1 MQRLTAGALL
11 TSAVFLAGCGG
22 SGSFAPRPANKTAP
36 ASVGRQFKTVA
47 EGVAAGALKPVCGPV
62 GTGRARCTSYVVVQN
77 SAAPA
82 AQSAQRSASARPA
95 APDGFGP
102 DDLQSAYHLTAAAR
116 SNGNDALI
124 AIVDAYDTPQ
134 AEHDLAVYRARY
146 GLPPCTTANRC
157 FRKVN
162 QNGKAAPL
170 PPVAPPDFAGWQI
183 ETALDLELVSANCP
197 KCNILL
203 VESNDDFMNN
213 LGAAVNEAA
222 EFQPAAISNSY
233 VSNESP
239 TDSGPVANGGLLAYY
254 VHPNIAVVA
263 GSGDF
268 SYMSMPQWDGSV
280 IGPLIPAAFPSV
292 VAVGGT
298 ELWQDATVAR
308 GWSESAWS
316 STGSGCSAFEAM
328 PPWQQADPN
337 CTGSS
342 TDAQGWTRTFP
353 SRIYGDVAYAA
364 DNVAEYDSSGLY
376 GPNGW
381 HVLAGT
387 SVGSPAIA
395 AIYGL
400 AGYGPG
406 GSRDSDD
413 ADFPARKLYTARRGL
428 FDIASGSNGA
438 CSDTYLCSAGPGYDG
453 PTGNGSPNGLTAF

>member
-1 MQRLTAGALL
+1 MQRTTAGALM
-11 TSAVFLAGCGG
+11 TSALFLAGCGG
-22 SGSFAPRPANKTAP
+22 SGTFAPHP
-36 ASVGRQFKTVA
+36 ASHAAPSSAGRHYNSVA
-47 EGVAAGALKPVCGPV
+47 DGVAAGVLKPVCGPV
-62 GTGRARCTSYVVVQN
+62 GPGHARCTSYVVVQ
-77 SAAPA
+77 SGAATA
-82 AQSAQRSASARPA
+82 AQSAQRSASALLPPA
-95 APDGFGP
+95 GFGP
-102 DDLQSAYHLTAAAR
+102 ADLQSAYRLTASAR
-116 SNGNDALI
+116 SKGDDALI

-162 QNGKAAPL
+162 QKGKAAPL
-170 PPVAPPDFAGWQI
+170 PPVAPPDFAGWQV
-183 ETALDLELVSANCP
+183 ETALDLEMVSANCP

-222 EFQPAAISNSY
+222 EFEPAAISNSY
-233 VSNESP
+233 VTNESP
-239 TDSGPVANGGLLAYY
+239 ADPGPVAKGGLLAYY

-268 SYMSMPQWDGSV
+268 GFMNMPQWDGSV

-298 ELWQDATVAR
+298 ELWQDATAAR
-308 GWSESAWS
+308 GWSEAAWS
-316 STGSGCSAFEAM
+316 STGSGCSAVEPM
-328 PPWQQADPN
+328 PSWQQADPS
-337 CTGSS
+337 CVGSS
-342 TDAQGWTRTFP
+342 TDEDGRTRTFP
-353 SRIYGDVAYAA
+353 ARIYGDVAYAA
-364 DNVAEYDSSGLY
+364 DNVAEYDSSGLF

-387 SVGSPAIA
+387 SIGSPAIA

-400 AGYGPG
+400 AGYGPNG
-406 GSRDSDD
+406 NRDSEDT
-413 ADFPARKLYTARRGL
+413 DFPAQKLYASRRGL
-428 FDIASGSNGA
+428 FDITSGSNGA

-453 PTGNGSPNGLTAF
+453 PTGNGSPNGIAAF